1 MQLFETEIYIYIILF
16 FNIMQGLKLC
26 IIFYIMEFPVYGN
39 SISLSVLLKI
49 CWTSGLLE
57 LNWPFVLSLKF
68 FALCLLLERQVLN
81 CCICLSFQYVPTSQ
95 IYSCVSNDMWK
106 SACFP

>member
-1 MQLFETEIYIYIILF
+1 MCFGGVSMQLFETEIYIYIILF

-68 FALCLLLERQVLN
+68 FALFTFRKASSELLH
-81 CCICLSFQYVPTSQ
+81 LSF
-95 IYSCVSNDMWK
+95 
-106 SACFP
+106 FPICSYITNLLMCK